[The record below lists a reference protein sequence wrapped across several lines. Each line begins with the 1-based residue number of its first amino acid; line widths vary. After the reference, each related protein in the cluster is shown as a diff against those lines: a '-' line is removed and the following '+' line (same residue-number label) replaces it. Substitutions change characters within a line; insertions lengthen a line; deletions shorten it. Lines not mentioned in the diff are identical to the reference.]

1 MPSLLEAMAIQGS
14 TGHWARPSTSNMPG
28 SRAGAASWIDTSGN
42 LWLFGGDGVDGSG
55 SLLSGYLN
63 DLWMY
68 SPGSGTWTWV
78 GGSSTLGASG
88 VYGTQGWPS
97 TSNVPGARSVAAYW
111 TDLSGN
117 FWLFGGFEFYASQ
130 QPTGSTLETN
140 DLWEYTPPLSQT
152 SSNGSTRPTCV
163 TVGKN
168 TICFVKAGVH
178 PCSGEDRFCRAVCD
192 HPCGGAVVSW
202 TQPFNDTTDNSL
214 DGISV
219 NIPVATR
226 EQANTL
232 AAELRVEVSTESYG
246 QDISGRITSG
256 KFVDH
261 GTSGL
266 DRVAVVG
273 PLVDVRARLG
283 TSQHLASSTTRSIA
297 ELSLPY
303 VATITPGAHLRMVK
317 YDERKGRWLDVG
329 AQSMNVSKHLITA
342 RVSTVGRY
350 TIVAEM
356 AAGGHQN
363 AQEWNHNK

>member
-1 MPSLLEAMAIQGS
+1 MAIQGS
-14 TGHWARPSTSNMPG
+14 TGHWAQPPPAICRDRGRAPHPG
-28 SRAGAASWIDTSGN
+28 STLGN

-78 GGSSTLGASG
+78 GGSSTWEPVGFTGHRGGPRLAMCQERVLLQHTGPTCRATSG
-88 VYGTQGWPS
+88 
-97 TSNVPGARSVAAYW
+97 
-111 TDLSGN
+111 
-117 FWLFGGFEFYASQ
+117 FGGFEFYASQ

-168 TICFVKAGVH
+168 TICFPKAGVH
-178 PCSGEDRFCRAVCD
+178 PCSGEDRFCRAMCD

-219 NIPVATR
+219 NIPVAIR